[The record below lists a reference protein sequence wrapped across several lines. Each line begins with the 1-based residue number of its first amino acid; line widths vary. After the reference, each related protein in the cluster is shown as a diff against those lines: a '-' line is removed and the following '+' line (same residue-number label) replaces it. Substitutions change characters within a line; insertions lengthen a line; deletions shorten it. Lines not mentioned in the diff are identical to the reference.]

1 MTDPK
6 EAELLAKKAAY
17 IDRLRA
23 LHRRERL
30 IGFIFILAGFGLI
43 APVWWTYGWPHPVVW
58 TGYGLIA
65 LGWAV
70 FVYVIARRTAW
81 RRANPFNPN
90 A

>member
-1 MTDPK
+1 LSQD
-6 EAELLAKKAAY
+6 EAELLKKKAAY
-17 IDRLRA
+17 IDQLRA

-30 IGFIFILAGFGLI
+30 VGFILILAGFGLI
-43 APVWWTYGWPHPVVW
+43 APVWWAYSWPHPVVW

-65 LGWAV
+65 LGWAF

-81 RRANPFNPN
+81 RRAHPFNPN